1 MDKSKI
7 VKIATIIGS
16 ILLVIM
22 AIFHISGIGY
32 VNNLVQQ
39 SNTEPIVKTI
49 FPVLFAH
56 PSVQLFGF
64 AGLGIWTLFSGNGIK
79 NSLLFIAVMVCID
92 AAFAFYL
99 GAAVPGVLLMFAAFT
114 FGIGA
119 VKAK

>member
-7 VKIATIIGS
+7 TKIATIIGS
-16 ILLVIM
+16 TLLVIM

-32 VNNLVQQ
+32 VSNLVQQ

-56 PSVQLFGF
+56 PSVQLFGL
-64 AGLGIWTLFSGNGIK
+64 AGSGIWTLFSGKGIK

-99 GAAVPGVLLMFAAFT
+99 GAAVPGILLMFAVIT
-114 FGIGA
+114 FGVGA
-119 VKAK
+119 IKAK